1 MAIKEIKA
9 DKLKV
14 YTPDIGDSEEIGLD
28 QTTTSYSPRLNKL
41 KEGETIQVK
50 LNEKAIKWRISHDLY
65 KDFKSGVRELFQNEA
80 RACRQA
86 RDKYN
91 AKPKIKVN
99 INPDSNSLT
108 IQGIDSLGIS
118 EAVFD
123 NVLRV
128 LGVSGNTDGGNEVGQ
143 FGMGFASY
151 TTLSDVVTVE
161 TWFRENR
168 IDGSEQKYAF
178 LGDNGIDFKV
188 LPEPELDTFGTKL
201 SLTYNESCD
210 TKGIVDMIEECAK
223 FCGIK
228 VELIIE
234 NGWHSYHKFGD
245 KGIYELEIYGSL
257 LEALE
262 TGINNRC
269 SKDKMFNEDGTRNWN
284 NNYRINYYKK
294 VHIDNDDYEF
304 VGIIAMT
311 NSNSYDK
318 RLLSTMSYHLLAGVP
333 IEIKFDSRVSFTDYA
348 LNIKNERKFMP
359 TADRDRLTKEAEQSI
374 QEQYDEEISTY
385 FEDIH
390 LDSINEYINS
400 LNKSV
405 FENISNFEYV
415 IDADKYERIN
425 EVLRALEK
433 YFPTVNGRHKQL
445 KSMLN
450 ENKPLVCM
458 KSLNSDYMARI
469 STKLDDAIFFRLKKD
484 EHDYEEKTLLLKQA
498 GVIMGEQYIK
508 DNKIRPLTKK
518 EKNGNAKVIHAEKP
532 IRIYNGGYRTHHG
545 DDKLFGQSKYYGKSY
560 ISTTIGKVNEE
571 AHDKMLIV
579 DEKPIFNDLKD
590 LLWETES
597 PYVLLRDIKGLDKDE
612 INVYS
617 EWRKDLEEEEI
628 TYLTGKKQPLSKIKG
643 EVKYILAEKEA
654 TVGMVKGK
662 KLDDKWKNVILLAD
676 HEELFKIKAYLLGK
690 KDAEIRYDYYI
701 NTETLIEETCK
712 FDTDFNF
719 YCNTKQK
726 QLIYSKLPIYKEK
739 CNDAM
744 FTLILRAV
752 SDTPYDFEEILELA
766 DKAMEE

>member
-1 MAIKEIKA
+1 MAIKTIKE
-9 DKLKV
+9 DNLKV
-14 YTPDIGDSEEIGLD
+14 YTPDIGESEEIGLD

-41 KEGETIQVK
+41 KEGEVIQVK

-80 RACRQA
+80 RACRKA
-86 RDKYN
+86 RDEYN

-99 INPDSNSLT
+99 INPDSNNLV

-168 IDGSEQKYAF
+168 ADGSEQRYAF
-178 LGDNGIDFKV
+178 LGDNGIDFKI
-188 LPEPELDTFGTKL
+188 LPEPELDTYGTKL

-210 TKGIVDMIEECAK
+210 TRGIVDMIEECAK

-228 VELIIE
+228 VELIVE
-234 NGWHSYHKFGD
+234 NEWNSYHKFGL
-245 KGIYELEIYGSL
+245 KGIYELEIYSSL
-257 LEALE
+257 TEALE
-262 TGINNRC
+262 TGIHEQC
-269 SKDKMFNEDGTRNWN
+269 VKQKLFDEDGMRDWDKTLRI
-284 NNYRINYYKK
+284 NNYRK
-294 VHIDNDDYEF
+294 VHIDNEDYEF
-304 VGIIAMT
+304 VGIIALT
-311 NSNSYDK
+311 NANSYNK
-318 RLLSTMSYHLLAGVP
+318 QLNHTMSYHLLAGVP
-333 IEIKFDSRVSFTDYA
+333 IEIDFSTRVSFTDYA

-359 TADRDRLTKEAEQSI
+359 TADRDRLTKEAEVAI
-374 QEQYDEEISTY
+374 QEQFDEVISTY

-390 LDSINEYINS
+390 LDSIAEYVSS
-400 LNKSV
+400 LDKPIYD
-405 FENISNFEYV
+405 NIS
-415 IDADKYERIN
+415 AYERVMDSDVYERTQTILN
-425 EVLRALEK
+425 TLDRN
-433 YFPTVNGRHKQL
+433 FPVANGRYRTL
-445 KSMLN
+445 KSMIN
-450 ENKPLVCM
+450 DNKPLVCM
-458 KSLNSDYMARI
+458 KALNSDYMARI
-469 STKLDDAIFFRLKKD
+469 NTKLENAQFFRLKKD
-484 EHDYEEKTLLLKQA
+484 THNYEETVLILQQA

-518 EKNGNAKVIHAEKP
+518 EKNGNAKVVHAEKP
-532 IRIYNGGYRTHHG
+532 IRVYNGGYRVHHG
-545 DDKLFGQSKYYGKSY
+545 EEKEFGQSTYYGRAY
-560 ISTTIGKVNEE
+560 ISTTVGKVNEN
-571 AHDKMLIV
+571 AHDHMIIV
-579 DEKPIFNDLKD
+579 DDKPIFTDLKD

-597 PYVLLRDIKGLDKDE
+597 PYVLLRDVKGLDKDE

-617 EWRKDLEEEEI
+617 EWRKDLDDHEI
-628 TYLTGKKQPLSKIKG
+628 TFLTGKKQPLSKVKG
-643 EVKYILAEKEA
+643 DVNYIMAEKEA
-654 TVGMVKGK
+654 TVAMVKDK

-676 HEELFKIKAYLLGK
+676 HEELFKVKAYLLGK
-690 KDAEIRYDYYI
+690 KDVTVNYNYHI

-712 FDTDFNF
+712 FDTDFSF
-719 YCNTKQK
+719 YCNAKQK

-752 SDTPYDFEEILELA
+752 ADKPYDFEEILELA
-766 DKAMEE
+766 DKAIEE

>member
-65 KDFKSGVRELFQNEA
+65 KDYKSGVRELFQNEA

-99 INPDSNSLT
+99 INPDSNSLI

-269 SKDKMFNEDGTRNWN
+269 IKDKIFNPDGTRNWESHK
-284 NNYRINYYKK
+284 RINYYKK

-304 VGIIAMT
+304 VGLLAMT

-318 RLLSTMSYHLLAGVP
+318 RLGSTMSYHLLAGVP
-333 IEIKFDSRVSFTDYA
+333 IEISFNPKISFTDYA

-359 TADRDRLTKEAEQSI
+359 TADRDRLTKEAEVAI
-374 QEQYDEEISTY
+374 QEQFDEVISTY

-390 LDSINEYINS
+390 LDSIA
-400 LNKSV
+400 
-405 FENISNFEYV
+405 EYV
-415 IDADKYERIN
+415 SSLDKPIYDNIYDYERVMDSDVYERTQTILN
-425 EVLRALEK
+425 TLDK
-433 YFPTVNGRHKQL
+433 NFPVTNGRYRTL
-445 KSMLN
+445 KGMLN
-450 ENKPLVCM
+450 DNKPLVCM
-458 KSLNSDYMARI
+458 KALNSDYMARI
-469 STKLDDAIFFRLKKD
+469 NTKLENAQFFRLKKD
-484 EHDYEEKTLLLKQA
+484 THNYEETVLILQQA

-508 DNKIRPLTKK
+508 DNKIRTLTKK

-617 EWRKDLEEEEI
+617 EWRKDLDDHEI
-628 TYLTGKKQPLSKIKG
+628 TFLTGKKQKLSKVKG
-643 EVKYILAEKEA
+643 DVNYIMAEKEA

-662 KLDDKWKNVILLAD
+662 KLDDKWNKVILLAD
-676 HEELFKIKAYLLGK
+676 HEELFKVKAYLLGK
-690 KDAEIRYDYYI
+690 KDVTVNYNYNI

-752 SDTPYDFEEILELA
+752 ADKPYDFEEILELA
-766 DKAMEE
+766 DKAIE